1 MLDRYGSSASTS
13 GRGGACWATPAKP
26 PHTRP
31 GGHCVRTNE
40 TEQRTGGSSLPLP
53 TRMIQGPN
61 RAVCCGAQGGA
72 VLPRATSVT
81 SHDAGRGRRHRL
93 VRHLAVHALL
103 GAATGHAM
111 GVISFLLYLVGAG
124 LLFAAGFL
132 TASVSWG
139 LGAAVQ
145 WALLR
150 K

>member
-1 MLDRYGSSASTS
+1 ML
-13 GRGGACWATPAKP
+13 
-26 PHTRP
+26 
-31 GGHCVRTNE
+31 V
-40 TEQRTGGSSLPLP
+40 
-53 TRMIQGPN
+53 
-61 RAVCCGAQGGA
+61 AVA
-72 VLPRATSVT
+72 VIALFGTW
-81 SHDAGRGRRHRL
+81 L
-93 VRHLAVHALL
+93 FHALL

-145 WALLR
+145 WAPLR